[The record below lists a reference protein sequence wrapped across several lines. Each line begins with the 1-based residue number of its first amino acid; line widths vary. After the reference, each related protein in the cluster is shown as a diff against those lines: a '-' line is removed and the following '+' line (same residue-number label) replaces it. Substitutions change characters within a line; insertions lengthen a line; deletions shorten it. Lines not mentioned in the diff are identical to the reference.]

1 MQASSCEGALSQGW
15 MQRVDRV
22 LLMQAEAV
30 QETLTQ
36 EGLQEARVEEQ
47 FNRSISIDTLFAGE
61 SAMTNSVVNSECLR
75 APF

>member
-1 MQASSCEGALSQGW
+1 MSQGR
-15 MQRVDRV
+15 MQRGDRV

-30 QETLTQ
+30 QETLSQ

-61 SAMTNSVVNSECLR
+61 
-75 APF
+75 

>member
-1 MQASSCEGALSQGW
+1 MSQGR

-61 SAMTNSVVNSECLR
+61 WWISSD
-75 APF
+75 

>member
-1 MQASSCEGALSQGW
+1 MQG
-15 MQRVDRV
+15 VDRV

-36 EGLQEARVEEQ
+36 EGLQEARGEEQ

-61 SAMTNSVVNSECLR
+61 YAMTNSVVNSVYLK
-75 APF
+75 AHF

>member
-1 MQASSCEGALSQGW
+1 
-15 MQRVDRV
+15 MQRGDRV

-36 EGLQEARVEEQ
+36 EGLQEARGEEQ

-61 SAMTNSVVNSECLR
+61 SAMTNSVVISEMIEG
-75 APF
+75 PFMKRPCTEMVG

>member
-1 MQASSCEGALSQGW
+1 

-22 LLMQAEAV
+22 FLMQAEAV

-61 SAMTNSVVNSECLR
+61 SAMTNSVVISEMFEG
-75 APF
+75 PFMNRPCTEMVG

>member
-1 MQASSCEGALSQGW
+1 MSQGW

-36 EGLQEARVEEQ
+36 EGLQKARGEEQ

-61 SAMTNSVVNSECLR
+61 
-75 APF
+75 